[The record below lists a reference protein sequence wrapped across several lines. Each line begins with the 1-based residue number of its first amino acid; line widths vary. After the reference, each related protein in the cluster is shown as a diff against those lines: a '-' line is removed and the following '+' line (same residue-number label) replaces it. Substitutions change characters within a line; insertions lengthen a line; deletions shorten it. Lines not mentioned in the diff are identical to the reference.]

1 MLKNLRFLFFGF
13 FLSQFFC
20 FTFFYSFH
28 YSNFSP
34 LVLQNT
40 KTMYFTTDMIPTGY
54 WSYRKKEKELLLVAL
69 MCLQYL
75 FLQSLYLSSNN
86 FYLITWLSAIRTG
99 LSNVLMC
106 MIISKYILLWFPSRV
121 PFGKEWGF

>member
-13 FLSQFFC
+13 FLSQFFY

-34 LVLQNT
+34 LVLQDI

-54 WSYRKKEKELLLVAL
+54 WSFTKKEKELLLVAL
-69 MCLQYL
+69 VCLQYL
-75 FLQSLYLSSNN
+75 LLQSLELSSNN
-86 FYLITWLSAIRTG
+86 FYLTTWLTAIRTG
-99 LSNVLMC
+99 PSNVLMC

-121 PFGKEWGF
+121 HFEKEWGF